1 MSISFEYALGVSVD
15 VICAGLSNRNA
26 TPLMDKFQKRLYTVD
41 GNIAMGK
48 TTLLRSIAARVGGK
62 VLTEVAPKEIMELFY
77 KGLSEKKLTGK
88 PNQYAGI
95 AQMYFSGQRSQINQ
109 FGNALA
115 GRTNDYDFPA
125 FPWGEEA
132 VDVFTDRSRIGDF
145 VFVLVN
151 WLMGDID
158 DVTFLALMAASK
170 TYPTFRFDT
179 ALYIDGSAELAK
191 ARGERRATE
200 DPERTHERDIPLSYY
215 EDLRKVH
222 YLILR
227 QCGIRGAPIVCLSN
241 SKFLTADQA
250 VLALTEKP
258 STEAT
263 TKIWSA
269 SPRLTPISTPA
280 EVSAAFDQVL
290 AAYSASPKLK
300 PAPAENVPIPYIEI
314 VTAGMR
320 GGKTT
325 EIIRRHGQH
334 KAADEKQPLLVKP
347 KAEDRYDSEGSG
359 SPQLVTH
366 DGVRRDCASVASLW
380 DLKLDPAT
388 HDVILIDEA
397 QFFKKELVPFVL
409 GHPWARFIIGGLVA
423 YSDLRPFGQIRDLIC
438 FASKIDHYNSICQ
451 FCKSSDGAFSPALR
465 RKTHD
470 DEVGIH
476 YGSACFRCWQ
486 AQNIV

>member
-1 MSISFEYALGVSVD
+1 MPIDFDFALRVAVD
-15 VICAGLSNRNA
+15 VICAGLSNKNA
-26 TPLMDKFQKRLYTVD
+26 SSLMDKFQRFLYTLD
-41 GNIAMGK
+41 GNIGMGK
-48 TTLLRSIAARVGGK
+48 TTLLKAIAAKFGGK
-62 VLTEVAPKEIMELFY
+62 VLTETAPKEIMQLFY
-77 KGLSEKKLTGK
+77 KGLAEKNATGK
-88 PNQYAGI
+88 PNHYAGI
-95 AQMYFSGQRSQINQ
+95 AQMFFSGQRSQINQ

-115 GRTNDYDFPA
+115 GRTNDFGFPD

-179 ALYIDGSAELAK
+179 ALYIDGSAETAK
-191 ARGERRATE
+191 ARGEKRASE
-200 DPERTHERDIPLSYY
+200 DPERAHEKDIPLSYY

-227 QCGIRGAPIVCLSN
+227 ECALRGAPIVCLDN
-241 SKFLTADQA
+241 TKFLNADQA
-250 VLALTEKP
+250 VNALVEKP
-258 STEAT
+258 SIEAII
-263 TKIWSA
+263 KIWAA
-269 SPRLTPISTPA
+269 SPKLTPSSTSA
-280 EVSAAFDQVL
+280 EVSAAFEQVL
-290 AAYSASPKLK
+290 AGYEAAPKFK
-300 PAPAENVPIPYIEI
+300 PTPLENPDIPYIEI

-325 EIIRRHGQH
+325 EMIRRHGQH
-334 KAADEKQPLLVKP
+334 KAADEKPPLLVKP
-347 KAEDRYDSEGSG
+347 KVEDKYDSEGSG

-366 DGVRRDCASVASLW
+366 DGVRRDCVSVQSLW
-380 DLKLDPAT
+380 DLKLDPNT
-388 HDVILIDEA
+388 HDVVLIDEA

-409 GHPWARFIIGGLVA
+409 SHPWARFIIGGLLA
-423 YSDLRPFGQIRDLIC
+423 YSDLRPFGQIRDLVC

-451 FCKSSDGAFSPALR
+451 FCKNSNGAFSPALR
-465 RKTHD
+465 KKTRD

-476 YGSACFRCWQ
+476 YGSACHKCWST
-486 AQNIV
+486 QNVN